1 MKITKVF
8 CDICDKECDKRL
20 FGVVS
25 GCVAKMDETG
35 AFKEMVFEGYYCSE
49 DIVKILEFIQ
59 KCNEFQ
65 RSTRANNGVEQH
77 NEGEPGGE

>member
-8 CDICDKECDKRL
+8 CDICNKECDTRL

-25 GCVAKMDETG
+25 GCLAKMDETG

-49 DIVKILEFIQ
+49 DIAKILEFIHGET
-59 KCNEFQ
+59 KS
-65 RSTRANNGVEQH
+65 RNNGVEQH
-77 NEGEPGGE
+77 GESEPGGE